1 MFPRFIPM
9 DKLVASC
16 GLARLRGWTFQL
28 NPAKMIQRMRE
39 NRNVPVFAFR
49 PSRRN
54 PPRLPD
60 GEFVA
65 CIELQVQ
72 LTEQVPHRS

>member
-1 MFPRFIPM
+1 MFPRFFPM
-9 DKLVASC
+9 DKLAVIC
-16 GLARLRGWTFQL
+16 GQARLRGWTFQL
-28 NPAKMIQRMRE
+28 NPAKMIIYVRE
-39 NRNVPVFAFR
+39 TGLAGLFAFR

-54 PPRLPD
+54 PQRPSD

>member
-1 MFPRFIPM
+1 MFPRFFPM
-9 DKLVASC
+9 ESSQQSC
-16 GLARLRGWTFQL
+16 GRIRLRGWTFAL
-28 NPAKMIQRMRE
+28 NPAKMIERLRE
-39 NRNVPVFAFR
+39 TGRAPLFAFR
-49 PSRRN
+49 PSLRN
-54 PPRLPD
+54 PPCPAD